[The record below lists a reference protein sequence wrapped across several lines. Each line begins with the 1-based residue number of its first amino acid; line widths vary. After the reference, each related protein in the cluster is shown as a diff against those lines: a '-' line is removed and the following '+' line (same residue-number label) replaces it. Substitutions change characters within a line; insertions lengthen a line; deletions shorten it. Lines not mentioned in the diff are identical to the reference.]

1 MNRIE
6 RFSLLLTAAG
16 TAMVWLVP
24 HFMRGSGLPDWIG
37 SRFYL
42 YVCAPAVLLGC
53 CCFHRYGGYAK
64 SKMALLCGL
73 LMCVGLLWT
82 DSSEQGRGLLE
93 AAGFLVTLPIAAL
106 IRKQR
111 YIQQFLAVFAFVTA
125 LGMLYGLTQPAAL
138 GRWGEI
144 VDSTGT
150 HITNANVV
158 GTQAAAAIIAAFLSF
173 PRHRPWS
180 WILFAATLLV
190 LGAACFLTQTRTGIA
205 ALCGAGLVV
214 VAMRLR
220 HKPALLVTGGFIS
233 LGLLACL
240 LAADTAIM
248 QGAVYEGV
256 VNRLVRDEEEN
267 LGSFGD
273 RTKIWRFAAQ
283 EFLEG
288 TTWITGVGTG
298 GADKELG
305 KFYEFSGRFSGRD
318 RIWRLYPHNSLVQ
331 NGLAFGIFGLVL
343 TACMGFQ
350 VARRAYR
357 LDSSFRG
364 WQRSAFVVFFGLVGT
379 GLVVQREVYW
389 IAVGSALW
397 AMVSTDKPARGRG
410 PLAARLA
417 RGGAPAS
424 SPSSPCGS

>member
-1 MNRIE
+1 
-6 RFSLLLTAAG
+6 
-16 TAMVWLVP
+16 
-24 HFMRGSGLPDWIG
+24 
-37 SRFYL
+37 
-42 YVCAPAVLLGC
+42 
-53 CCFHRYGGYAK
+53 
-64 SKMALLCGL
+64 MALLCGL

-410 PLAARLA
+410 PLAPRLA